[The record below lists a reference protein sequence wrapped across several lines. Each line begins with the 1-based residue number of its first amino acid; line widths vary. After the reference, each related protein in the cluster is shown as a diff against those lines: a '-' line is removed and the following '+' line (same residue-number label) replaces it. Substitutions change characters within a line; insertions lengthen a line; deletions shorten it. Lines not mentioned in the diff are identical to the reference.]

1 MTRQGIV
8 LAVIASGMSL
18 ALEAQGPRIPVRGR
32 PVSTVHARVADSL
45 AAVLNKAQREGAF
58 PGAIA
63 VVGNRAGIIASKGV
77 GQLDA
82 TIAIA
87 PTRATLYDL
96 ASLTKIIATT
106 TLMLQLVDQGKVA
119 LDAPVTRYLPEWT
132 GQGAGAVTIRQ
143 LLTHSSGLAAW
154 RAFYKEAVD
163 RADAR
168 AQLML
173 VAPEVPPGT
182 RYLYSDMNFMLL
194 GAVIEKL
201 TTMPL
206 DSAFLTLVAR
216 PLRLPDTRF
225 RPDSTALSRTAPTEF
240 DPWRQRKLRGEVH
253 DENAS
258 RFDGVSGHAGL
269 FSTADDLARVARMW
283 LNGGVLD
290 GVRIASARSV
300 ALFTAV
306 QDSLLSKRALG
317 WETPNGTNSA
327 GHRLSANAFGHTGFT
342 GTSIW
347 IDPSRDLFLIL
358 LTNRVNPTRENR
370 KIGGVR
376 TALADAVA
384 GALDGGAMRAPFTA
398 STAPAGTPP
407 R

>member
-1 MTRQGIV
+1 MRRR
-8 LAVIASGMSL
+8 LLLLSLIASWLPPVLS
-18 ALEAQGPRIPVRGR
+18 AQGPRSGPRVRR
-32 PVSTVHARVADSL
+32 SPTMAMRLADSL
-45 AAVLNKAQREGAF
+45 AAVLNKSQRDGAF

-63 VVGNRAGIIASKGV
+63 VVGNRDGVIAAKGV

-82 TIAIA
+82 TIAIT

-96 ASLTKIIATT
+96 ASLTKIVATT
-106 TLMLQLVDQGKVA
+106 TMMMVLVDQNTVS
-119 LDAPVTRYLPEWT
+119 LDAPVTQYLPEWK
-132 GQGAGAVTIRQ
+132 GPGASTVTIRQ

-163 RADAR
+163 RDDAR

-173 VAPEVPPGT
+173 VGPEAPPGT

-194 GAVIEKL
+194 GEVIGKV
-201 TTMPL
+201 TGMPL
-206 DSAFLTLVAR
+206 DSAFLQLVAR
-216 PLRLPDTRF
+216 PLRLADTRF
-225 RPDSTALSRTAPTEF
+225 LPDSSERVRAAPTEF

-258 RFDGVSGHAGL
+258 RFGGVSGHAGL
-269 FSTADDLARVARMW
+269 FSTADDMARIARMW
-283 LNGGVLD
+283 LNGGALD

-300 ALFTAV
+300 ALFTTV
-306 QDSLLSKRALG
+306 QDSLISKRALG
-317 WETPNGTNSA
+317 WETPTGANSA
-327 GHRLSANAFGHTGFT
+327 GRRFSAASFGHTGFT
-342 GTSIW
+342 GTSLW
-347 IDPSRDLFLIL
+347 IDPSRDLFLLL

-370 KIGGVR
+370 RIGGVR

-384 GALDGGAMRAPFTA
+384 GAADGAAPRAA
-398 STAPAGTPP
+398 SAAAGTPP